1 MEYFY
6 LNIFLTETTKNRGQ
20 LEIVNRDATIK
31 SLLLTS
37 FTLTQNT
44 AQGRIATNNQSS
56 NPRTIT
62 FTALTKSR
70 LDEVKTYDLNN
81 PFKLNVNG
89 VTKIERDATTNDIIY
104 VDYNIEGITYRT
116 FISNNLTYYTV
127 TKPTDEFDTQRLIN
141 NSNSVFV
148 DIKKTLNAMI
158 IERSNVSVYNYFNK
172 INNCQELDDILDI
185 F

>member
-20 LEIVNRDATIK
+20 LEEVVDKSIIK
-31 SLLLTS
+31 GDSS
-37 FTLTQNT
+37 FTLIQQNT
-44 AQGRIATNNQSS
+44 VQGRNSVTNQSS
-56 NPRTIT
+56 NQRTIT

-70 LDEVKTYDLNN
+70 LNEIKRYDLQV
-81 PFKLNVNG
+81 PYKINVNG
-89 VTKIERDATTNDIIY
+89 VTKIETDATTGDIIY
-104 VDYNIEGITYRT
+104 VDYTIEDINYRT
-116 FISNNLTYYTV
+116 FLSNNLTYYSV
-127 TKPTDEFDTQRLIN
+127 TKTTDEFDTKRLVN

-158 IERSNVSVYNYFNK
+158 IERSNISIYNYFNK